1 MRIAFFVNDIGTE
14 KPSFTTTRLTKAA
27 ADAGHDVFQI
37 GAEDFAFAGEHI
49 VARAHRCL
57 GGSSSLETFIEGRS
71 EEEIVVDDLDVLML
85 RNNPTEEAAERPW
98 AQLTGLIYGDLAV
111 ERGVLVLSHP
121 GGLYKALNKLYL
133 LAFPEEVRPRSVI
146 TRDDD
151 EIKRFVDELGGR
163 AVIKPLQGFGGRN
176 VFFTNPDEEENL
188 PQMIESVKR
197 DGYAVVQ
204 EYLPGADEGDIR
216 MILVNGKPLQVEGKH
231 ALFRRVPS
239 DEEKRSNMAVGGTA
253 EQADIDPALSRIA
266 EIVRPTLVRDGMFFV
281 GIDVVGSKMIELNVF
296 SPGGLGSPH
305 ELTGIDFAP
314 EVIAAIER
322 KLEARAERPGLSNVQ
337 LATL

>member
-1 MRIAFFVNDIGTE
+1 MRIAFFVNDIATE
-14 KPSFTTTRLTKAA
+14 KPSFTTTRLAKAA
-27 ADAGHDVFQI
+27 ADAGHDVFHI
-37 GAEDFAFAGEHI
+37 GAEDFAFSGERI
-49 VARAHRCL
+49 IARAHR
-57 GGSSSLETFIEGRS
+57 GPSNSGSLEAFIEDRT

-85 RNNPTEEAAERPW
+85 RNNPSEEASERPW

-151 EIKRFVDELGGR
+151 EIKRFLDELGGR

-176 VFFTNPDEEENL
+176 VFFTNPEEDENL
-188 PQMIESVKR
+188 SQMIESVKR
-197 DGYAVVQ
+197 DGYVVVQ
-204 EYLPGADEGDIR
+204 EYLPAADEGDIR
-216 MILVNGKPLQVEGKH
+216 MILVNGKPLQVEGRH
-231 ALFRRVPS
+231 ALFRRVPA
-239 DEEKRSNMAVGGTA
+239 DTEKRSNMAAGGTA
-253 EQADIDPALSRIA
+253 EAAELDEALTRIA

-281 GIDVVGSKMIELNVF
+281 GIDVVGTKMIELNVF

-305 ELTGIDFAP
+305 SLTGVDFAP
-314 EVIAAIER
+314 EVISAIER
-322 KLEARAERPGLSNVQ
+322 KLEERAERPGLSNVQ